1 MGFDE
6 YFRAENDS
14 LQFSDNL
21 IAVHGRH
28 TMTFGFNYLRKS
40 EFDFDNVRYVDFG
53 CTGIYCGNGPDLF
66 TSSGTDLGLVGGD
79 GFADLLLA
87 LPKVVHQRFNYTS
100 GGRSHHKRTMLFP
113 TTGLTPMTRC
123 S

>member
-40 EFDFDNVRYVDFG
+40 DFG

-79 GFADLLLA
+79 GFADLLLG
-87 LPKVVHQRFNYTS
+87 LPKYES
-100 GGRSHHKRTMLFP
+100 GG
-113 TTGLTPMTRC
+113 G
-123 S
+123 